1 MYDWEMERAM
11 DWFTRT
17 NSARWVSPPSYDD
30 WRSTRPEALI
40 PYVIES
46 TNRGERGMDIYSRLL
61 KERIILLGTP
71 IEDQI
76 ANVIVAQ
83 LLYLQHDDPDRDI
96 SLYINSPGGSITA
109 GLAIYDTMHV
119 ISPEVSTVCV
129 GMAGSMATPI
139 LAGGTKGK
147 RYSLPNSTIHMHPA
161 GGGARGYAPDVE
173 IMARELIRMQQV
185 IRELL
190 AKDTGQPIERIARDF
205 DRDLFLTPE
214 QAKEYGIID
223 EILNREELASKQ
235 A

>member
-1 MYDWEMERAM
+1 M
-11 DWFTRT
+11 DWK
-17 NSARWVSPPSYDD
+17 SSVGVD
-30 WRSTRPEALI
+30 WTAPQPQPEALI
-40 PYVIES
+40 PMVVES
-46 TNRGERGMDIYSRLL
+46 TNRGERAFDIYSRLL

-76 ANVIVAQ
+76 ANLIVAQ
-83 LLYLQHDDPDRDI
+83 LLFLRHEDPERDNW
-96 SLYINSPGGSITA
+96 LYINSPGGSITA
-109 GLAIYDTMHV
+109 GLAIYDTMQV
-119 ISPEVSTVCV
+119 ITPNVCTICI

-173 IMARELIRMQQV
+173 IMARELLREQQI

-205 DRDLFLTPE
+205 DRDLFMSPD

-223 EILNREELASKQ
+223 EILNREEMNAMQ
-235 A
+235 R